1 MRFAL
6 PSFSPILLLICLC
19 TSAGIIATNVAD
31 APNGPAATDFQVH
44 FIDVGT
50 ADCIWIHTGDDG
62 IDGNGTL
69 EGYNIIID
77 GGDAPNFGHVDG
89 YSTAVEYL
97 TKNDRLPVGTTIDWM
112 ILTHPHA
119 DHCGGLDN
127 FLENYDVLRI
137 VDPGHDPLN
146 VDAVPGTERP
156 NSAYGKFY
164 TAASTERVDG
174 VKSEFIS
181 GVANGTDWNWGD
193 ELKVR
198 VLHSSTEIMEHD
210 LNNTSIVLS
219 ISFTDQPDAPSF
231 LLTGDAEKAAEEWL
245 VSEYG
250 NDLQADVLKAGHHG
264 SESSSTTE
272 FLEAVRPK
280 HIVISSGNQR
290 FSGTLLPSAKSLGRM
305 DEVSGRL
312 SLGTTIWRTDR
323 CDKTPDLVP
332 RGEEAGDDTVIAW
345 VKDEKLSIKYADN
358 TPQPLAYL
366 PTQCQART
374 QSGAQCTRNRSVS
387 SSYCW
392 QHD

>member
-1 MRFAL
+1 M
-6 PSFSPILLLICLC
+6 
-19 TSAGIIATNVAD
+19 
-31 APNGPAATDFQVH
+31 
-44 FIDVGT
+44 
-50 ADCIWIHTGDDG
+50 
-62 IDGNGTL
+62 
-69 EGYNIIID
+69 
-77 GGDAPNFGHVDG
+77 
-89 YSTAVEYL
+89 
-97 TKNDRLPVGTTIDWM
+97 
-112 ILTHPHA
+112 
-119 DHCGGLDN
+119 
-127 FLENYDVLRI
+127 
-137 VDPGHDPLN
+137 
-146 VDAVPGTERP
+146 
-156 NSAYGKFY
+156 
-164 TAASTERVDG
+164 
-174 VKSEFIS
+174 
-181 GVANGTDWNWGD
+181 
-193 ELKVR
+193 
-198 VLHSSTEIMEHD
+198 
-210 LNNTSIVLS
+210 
-219 ISFTDQPDAPSF
+219 
-231 LLTGDAEKAAEEWL
+231 
-245 VSEYG
+245 
-250 NDLQADVLKAGHHG
+250 KAGHHG

-323 CDKTPDLVP
+323 GDKTPDLVP